1 LVECLIT
8 DALTEY
14 SYDASLAGLNYS
26 LAFDED
32 GNLILQTGG
41 YTDKMLALL
50 QHLLETARSH
60 QVREDRL
67 KVFKEEVGD
76 SQTCIAPIL
85 TQ

>member
-14 SYDASLAGLNYS
+14 SYDASLAGLNYT
-26 LAFDED
+26 LGFDED

-50 QHLLETARSH
+50 QHLLETSRSH
-60 QVREDRL
+60 QVQEDRL
-67 KVFKEEVGD
+67 KVFKEEVSFD
-76 SQTCIAPIL
+76 QPHI
-85 TQ
+85 TQV

>member
-1 LVECLIT
+1 MVEHLIT

-14 SYDASLAGLNYS
+14 SYDASLAGLNYT
-26 LAFDED
+26 LVFDED
-32 GNLILQTGG
+32 GNLILRTGG

-67 KVFKEEVGD
+67 EVFKEEV
-76 SQTCIAPIL
+76 SYNQPYI
-85 TQ
+85 TQF